1 MKIYNTTMQFDN
13 VLEVK
18 VGDESVGGS
27 TAIWIYHLDE
37 NDRLQIDAIW
47 VKGDSIKFKGLDDV
61 PAPAAVQPDNGRP
74 IRMGAKSRERI
85 TSLLT
90 SSEDGFT
97 VKQIGAFMGMK
108 PSTVYN
114 VITELRFELGD
125 KLVTRTLLADG
136 RVKRYR
142 IAS

>member
-1 MKIYNTTMQFDN
+1 MKTTNTTVEFDN
-13 VLEVK
+13 VLDVEVK
-18 VGDESVGGS
+18 TYGDSH
-27 TAIWIYHLDE
+27 AIWIHHLDE
-37 NDRLQIDAIW
+37 DGHHQIETIW
-47 VKGDSIKFKGLDDV
+47 ARGDNIKFKGFEDV
-61 PAPAAVQPDNGRP
+61 AAPAAIQPDNGRP
-74 IRMGAKSRERI
+74 IRIGAKSRERI
-85 TSLLT
+85 TTLLA

-114 VITELRFELGD
+114 VITELRFELGE
-125 KLVTRTLLADG
+125 KLVTRTLLGDA

>member
-1 MKIYNTTMQFDN
+1 MKTTNTTIEFDN
-13 VLEVK
+13 VLEVEVK
-18 VGDESVGGS
+18 DYGGS
-27 TAIWIYHLDE
+27 HAIWIVHIDE
-37 NDRLQIDAIW
+37 DGHHQIETVW
-47 VKGDSIKFKGLDDV
+47 TRGENVTFKGFEAL
-61 PAPAAVQPDNGRP
+61 AEKPAAVQPDNGRHV
-74 IRMGAKSRERI
+74 RMGAKSRERI
-85 TSLLT
+85 TTLLT
-90 SSEDGFT
+90 SSDDGFT

-125 KLVTRTLLADG
+125 KLETRTLLADG

>member
-1 MKIYNTTMQFDN
+1 MKITNTTTEFNN
-13 VLEVK
+13 VLEVR
-18 VGDESVGGS
+18 VNEAMGDN
-27 TAIWIYHLDE
+27 TPIWIYHLDE
-37 NDRLQIDAIW
+37 DDHLQIETIW
-47 VKGDSIKFKGLDDV
+47 VKGDNIKFNGFEDV

-85 TSLLT
+85 TTLLT